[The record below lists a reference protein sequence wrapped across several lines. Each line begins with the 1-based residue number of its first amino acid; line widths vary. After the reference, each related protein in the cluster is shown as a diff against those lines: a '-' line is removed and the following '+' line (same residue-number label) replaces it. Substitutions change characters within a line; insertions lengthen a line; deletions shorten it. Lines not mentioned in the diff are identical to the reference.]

1 MHFLIFIPV
10 DIWELTGF
18 PRFVRRESE
27 LLKGSGLAS
36 DRVLKPWRSAHQASV
51 LPPSRAT
58 LGANVERRLD
68 KGHRSPHALCVIY
81 TPQRMHPVKDTGVG
95 RMEAACSTAARTVL
109 RSVGVKESG
118 SVGEPGR
125 WAPIPWQ
132 ELVDPLC
139 GVIMQPCEHIGEPSL
154 RIDVVELC
162 GLD

>member
-1 MHFLIFIPV
+1 M
-10 DIWELTGF
+10 
-18 PRFVRRESE
+18 
-27 LLKGSGLAS
+27 AS

-95 RMEAACSTAARTVL
+95 RMEPACSTAARTVL

-154 RIDVVELC
+154 RIDVIEL
-162 GLD
+162 GALD

>member
-95 RMEAACSTAARTVL
+95 RNPLAAPRRARF
-109 RSVGVKESG
+109 SG
-118 SVGEPGR
+118 QS
-125 WAPIPWQ
+125 A
-132 ELVDPLC
+132 
-139 GVIMQPCEHIGEPSL
+139 
-154 RIDVVELC
+154 
-162 GLD
+162 